1 MWKGETAMTR
11 ATNRTCESTRVVAQ
25 SAVSYYYFTKVRFAG
40 LYFASHNA
48 QAVRP
53 ESPLRIS

>member
-1 MWKGETAMTR
+1 MTR
-11 ATNRTCESTRVVAQ
+11 ATNRTCESTCVVAQ